1 MGKLYVAYGSNLN
14 LAQMAIRCPTATIYA
29 SGILKNWEI
38 IYRGEPTNS
47 YATIRKKE
55 NSNIPVLIWDIQASD
70 EEELDRYENFP
81 ILYTKETIEVESNG
95 IKLEGMIYI
104 MNQNEKPGK
113 PSISYIETIHQGYKD
128 NSFDLE
134 YFEKTLIVNLNEL
147 NKLNKNK

>member
-1 MGKLYVAYGSNLN
+1 MGKLYIAYGSNLN

-38 IYRGEPTNS
+38 VYRGELTNS

-55 NSNIPVLIWDIQASD
+55 GSNIPVLVWNIQDPD
-70 EEELDRYENFP
+70 EQELDIYENFP
-81 ILYTKETIEVESNG
+81 LLYHKEIIEVDSNG
-95 IKLEGMIYI
+95 TKIEGMIYV

-113 PSISYIETIHQGYKD
+113 PSLSYIKTIQQGYID

-134 YFEKTLIVNLNEL
+134 YLEKTLEINSNEL
-147 NKLNKNK
+147 NKINEKS